1 MFKRILVANRG
12 AVARRIIRACDDL
25 DCQSV
30 AVYSDIDSGLPHVNE
45 ASSAER
51 LPGYRPVDTYLNG
64 KELVAAAQRADV
76 DAIHPGYGFLAENA
90 DFARAVEVAGL
101 KFIGPSASWLE
112 RMGEKT
118 RARQWMQE
126 NGFPMHAGSG
136 LILDQ
141 AMLLEAAESI
151 GYPVILKPAAGGGG
165 IGMIV
170 ADDPEALT
178 AADATASHISER
190 TFGQST
196 IFLEKFLRDS
206 RHVEVQL
213 IGDGESLM
221 ALYERDCSVQR
232 RHQKLIEESPAPKIA
247 RADIDELSRRAVEAL
262 AGYDSL
268 GTVETM
274 YSQGRFGFL
283 EMNTRLQVEHGVT
296 EEVTGVDL
304 VGLQIRIASGEK
316 LSTLLLEQPKMDGY
330 AVEARVYAEDPGSM
344 LPCPGHL
351 SVFRVPE
358 MEGVRI
364 EACYREGNTVT
375 PYYDPLLAKV
385 IGKGA
390 TRETAIGRTLIAL
403 RAMEV
408 NGVKTNAPLLCR
420 ILESARFIEANLDT
434 AFVGDLL

>member
-90 DFARAVEVAGL
+90 DFARAVEAAGL

-178 AADATASHISER
+178 AAYATASHISER

-283 EMNTRLQVEHGVT
+283 EMNTRLPVSYTH
-296 EEVTGVDL
+296 L
-304 VGLQIRIASGEK
+304 
-316 LSTLLLEQPKMDGY
+316 TLPTK
-330 AVEARVYAEDPGSM
+330 A
-344 LPCPGHL
+344 
-351 SVFRVPE
+351 
-358 MEGVRI
+358 
-364 EACYREGNTVT
+364 
-375 PYYDPLLAKV
+375 
-385 IGKGA
+385 
-390 TRETAIGRTLIAL
+390 
-403 RAMEV
+403 
-408 NGVKTNAPLLCR
+408 
-420 ILESARFIEANLDT
+420 
-434 AFVGDLL
+434 

>member
-1 MFKRILVANRG
+1 
-12 AVARRIIRACDDL
+12 
-25 DCQSV
+25 
-30 AVYSDIDSGLPHVNE
+30 
-45 ASSAER
+45 
-51 LPGYRPVDTYLNG
+51 
-64 KELVAAAQRADV
+64 
-76 DAIHPGYGFLAENA
+76 
-90 DFARAVEVAGL
+90 
-101 KFIGPSASWLE
+101 
-112 RMGEKT
+112 
-118 RARQWMQE
+118 
-126 NGFPMHAGSG
+126 
-136 LILDQ
+136 
-141 AMLLEAAESI
+141 
-151 GYPVILKPAAGGGG
+151 
-165 IGMIV
+165 MIV

-178 AADATASHISER
+178 AAYATASHISER

-196 IFLEKFLRDS
+196 IFLEKFLGDS

-316 LSTLLLEQPKMDGY
+316 LSSLLLEQPKMDGY